1 MIFKFLNKS
10 FYISFS
16 IVALTYFLDRF
27 TKIYVIQLDKNNLG
41 SDIFNSAYLNI
52 TLIWNK
58 GIAFGLFSFTE
69 AYLYNFLSLIIS
81 IIIIILV
88 VMSFKSPSFKKYSL
102 FIIFFPQLIA
112 GPIVKYNN
120 MMSQFDSIENNVGA
134 RSTDSPILDPPF
146 QSQKHNKK
154 KLKSVAL
161 TQRKGQTKFSDTIG
175 IASKTK
181 DGLLKLSPFYFW
193 SDKDL
198 DFYMKEHRLKNE
210 FDYFDPTKVEEKRE
224 CGLHE

>member
-1 MIFKFLNKS
+1 MIFKFLNRS

-81 IIIIILV
+81 IIIIILL
-88 VMSFKSPSFKKYSL
+88 VMSFKSPSFS
-102 FIIFFPQLIA
+102 
-112 GPIVKYNN
+112 
-120 MMSQFDSIENNVGA
+120 
-134 RSTDSPILDPPF
+134 
-146 QSQKHNKK
+146 
-154 KLKSVAL
+154 KL
-161 TQRKGQTKFSDTIG
+161 
-175 IASKTK
+175 
-181 DGLLKLSPFYFW
+181 
-193 SDKDL
+193 
-198 DFYMKEHRLKNE
+198 
-210 FDYFDPTKVEEKRE
+210 
-224 CGLHE
+224 